1 MTLTAGSR
9 IKKYQY
15 PHHHA
20 NNTAEP
26 MAQRGIRIEK
36 IIEYETTLPHF
47 CKNQVRIVLT
57 DFVQRSLP
65 ILQVQKSK
73 DELHDFLLFF
83 LQENL

>member
-1 MTLTAGSR
+1 
-9 IKKYQY
+9 
-15 PHHHA
+15 
-20 NNTAEP
+20 

-83 LQENL
+83 LQENLWILVQNLLLKALILELLL